1 MDWPVDISP
10 LRTTYGTI
18 ESTRLA
24 PILERLLPRYPRA
37 AVTEVF
43 DWKVTLGPY
52 TKTDHANQVANN
64 RAQGTTM
71 AASSRHLRGR
81 FQNTRSR

>member
-1 MDWPVDISP
+1 M
-10 LRTTYGTI
+10 

-24 PILERLLPRYPRA
+24 PILERLLPRYSRA
-37 AVTEVF
+37 KVTEVL
-43 DWKVTLGPY
+43 DWNVTLGPY
-52 TKTDHANQVANN
+52 TETDQANQVASS
-64 RAQGTTM
+64 RPQGTTM